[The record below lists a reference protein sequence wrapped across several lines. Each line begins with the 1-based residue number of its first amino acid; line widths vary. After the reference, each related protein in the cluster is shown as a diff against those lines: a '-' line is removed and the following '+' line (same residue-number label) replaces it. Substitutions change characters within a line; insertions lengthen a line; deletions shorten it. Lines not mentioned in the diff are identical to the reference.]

1 MNYLRHMHMHI
12 HALSHETF
20 LFKGVVIKQPWN
32 LALVECC
39 SQRTW
44 KFLSTHKYTFYL
56 VV

>member
-44 KFLSTHKYTFYL
+44 KFLSIHKYTFYL